1 MADFAP
7 ADEIE
12 EESPAEDS
20 ETDLPTDETED
31 ADDPEDAGEETEYT
45 SSQEK
50 VELAWIPENDDPEKP
65 IAEAIEANSQ
75 MLQSTVHEYALETLQ
90 DEIEDL
96 QEKNERLHERINSLE
111 GWKGQAV
118 RRLNDISNNVRRLLS
133 VSDLDVKG
141 FCPEC
146 RDGELEVKKPLR
158 GKSRIE
164 CSNEDCGHIAAALE

>member
-7 ADEIE
+7 ADEVE

-20 ETDLPTDETED
+20 ETDLATDEIED
-31 ADDPEDAGEETEYT
+31 ADESEDAGEEIEDT
-45 SSQEK
+45 SSRET
-50 VELAWIPENDDPEKP
+50 VELAWVPENDDPEKP
-65 IAEAIEANSQ
+65 IPEAIEANSR
-75 MLQSTVHEYALETLQ
+75 MLQGTVYEYDLESLQ

-96 QEKNERLHERINSLE
+96 QGENERLRERIDSLE

-118 RRLNDISNNVRRLLS
+118 GRLNDISDNVRRLLS

-146 RDGELEVKKPLR
+146 NDGELEVKKPLR
-158 GKSRIE
+158 GKSRVE